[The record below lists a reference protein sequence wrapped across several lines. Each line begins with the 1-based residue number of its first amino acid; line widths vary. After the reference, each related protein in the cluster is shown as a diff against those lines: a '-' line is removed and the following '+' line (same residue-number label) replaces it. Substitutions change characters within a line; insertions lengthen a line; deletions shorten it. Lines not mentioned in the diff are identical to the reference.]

1 MHEFR
6 VVDRKETAIH
16 DRKFYLRIFP
26 TGIPTDGR
34 STKFPRKFRPSRLA
48 IYRLQ
53 KYPYPYRFKLVKL
66 NSVSNPRER
75 ESR

>member
-26 TGIPTDGR
+26 TGIPTDRR

-48 IYRLQ
+48 IYS
-53 KYPYPYRFKLVKL
+53 YRFKLVKL

>member
-6 VVDRKETAIH
+6 VVDRKEMAIH

-26 TGIPTDGR
+26 TGIPTDRR

-53 KYPYPYRFKLVKL
+53 KYPYRFKLVKL